1 LKILVL
7 GIGNPIRSDDGVG
20 VHVIEAL
27 RKESLSDN
35 IDLREGISGL
45 DIFGAITGYNR
56 VIIVDAIKGGGEPGT
71 IYKLSLKDFG
81 DNQTLHAFS
90 THDVDFLTMLE
101 FGKSIFPEKIPED
114 IIIIAIEADD
124 ITTISEKCTPK
135 VEKSIQEAVDVIKG
149 LL

>member
-1 LKILVL
+1 LKVLVL

-20 VHVIEAL
+20 VHVTEAL

-35 IDLREGISGL
+35 IDFREGISGL
-45 DIFGAITGYNR
+45 DIFGAVTGYNR

-71 IYKLSLKDFG
+71 IYKLSLKDFA
-81 DNQTLHAFS
+81 DKQTLHAFS
-90 THDVDFLTMLE
+90 THDIDFLTMLE

-135 VEKSIQEAVDVIKG
+135 VEKAIQEAVDVIKG